1 MLVLSDLILKPL
13 LIKIMETA
21 TQTETTK
28 RLITGNEGGP
38 IDLEQ
43 AASYTANHRHRHSKN
58 ATVSQFFGQA
68 ILNRILQQEG
78 CLGIRIYY
86 ANSHKLS
93 SWQKFLV
100 SIGNFFIKTLANA
113 EGQQRFVI
121 TGVIETGEDILPEAN
136 ANYASE
142 SLKAA
147 APSHK
152 LMMSVVADQSMPCP
166 GAAGCPKNVLTK

>member
-1 MLVLSDLILKPL
+1 
-13 LIKIMETA
+13 MEA
-21 TQTETTK
+21 TTETQATK
-28 RLITGNEGGP
+28 RVITGNEGGP

-43 AASYTANHRHRHSKN
+43 AASWTANHRHRHSKN

-113 EGQQRFVI
+113 EGQQRFII
-121 TGVIETGEDILPEAN
+121 TGVIENGADILPEHNNSGNNNVN
-136 ANYASE
+136 AALS
-142 SLKAA
+142 SP
-147 APSHK
+147 APTHK
-152 LMMSVVADQSMPCP
+152 LMLSIVGDQSHPCP
-166 GAAGCPKNVLTK
+166 GSEGCPSNVLTK